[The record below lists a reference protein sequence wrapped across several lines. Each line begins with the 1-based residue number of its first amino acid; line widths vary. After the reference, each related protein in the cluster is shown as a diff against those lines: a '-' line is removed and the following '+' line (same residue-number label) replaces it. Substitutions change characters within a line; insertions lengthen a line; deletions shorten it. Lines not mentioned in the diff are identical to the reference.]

1 MPLKISLKP
10 NERLIIGGAVIAN
23 TGTRCDLIVEN
34 KVPILRQKDIL
45 AEHEANTP
53 CRRIYF
59 VIQLMY
65 IDDRQLAKHH
75 EIYWKQVQ
83 ELLKAVPSM
92 LPFID
97 QISEQILSGNYYKAL
112 KLAHK
117 LIKYEQEVLG
127 REQKSTS
134 I

>member
-10 NERLIIGGAVIAN
+10 HERLIIGGAVITN
-23 TGTRCDLIVEN
+23 SGTRSDLIVEN

-45 AEHEANTP
+45 TEEQANSP

-65 IDDRQLAKHH
+65 IDDGELAKHH
-75 EIYWKQVQ
+75 EIYWKKVR
-83 ELLKAVPSM
+83 ELLKAAPSM

-97 QISEQILSGNYYKAL
+97 QINEQILAGNHYKAL
-112 KLAHK
+112 KLAGK
-117 LIKYEQEVLG
+117 LIKYEQEVID
-127 REQKSTS
+127 REQKSS
-134 I
+134 GL